1 MVVLVYDLSSDELS
15 TRQRLGRLNDH
26 QHLNMNH
33 YIALDSS
40 LVKNEVSEL
49 EADQEDQEEPL
60 EGVELQESIGIQD
73 FMNNLMGYFQ
83 SLRSRT

>member
-26 QHLNMNH
+26 QDINMNH